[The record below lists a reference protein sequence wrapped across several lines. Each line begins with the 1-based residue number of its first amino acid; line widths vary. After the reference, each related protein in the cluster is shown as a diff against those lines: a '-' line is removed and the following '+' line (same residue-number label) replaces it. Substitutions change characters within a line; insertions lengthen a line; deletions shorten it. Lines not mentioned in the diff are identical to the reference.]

1 METINLEFL
10 NSKDP
15 HQLATLADE
24 FSKKTLDDKLQA
36 LKIYKFIIE
45 TNKIPNIYKHPYSW
59 NRGIINHKIFGLE
72 KLFHWNEYFNSQSG
86 QDKFINNFFFRGK
99 EKGFFVEIGAY
110 DGLTGSN
117 CFFFEKHL
125 GWNGI
130 AIEPSSNQFSKLEKN
145 RNCNCINK
153 ALSTKIEQKEF
164 IDVVQ
169 GYTQMS
175 GLNNSSYKK
184 TLDKITKDFRT
195 KIERKNIETTTF
207 SKAVNQNYLID
218 YLSIDVEGGEQDILD
233 SIDFNL
239 YKIKVISI
247 ENNNPP
253 DTEYNSYLSNKGFK
267 YIDNVGVDEIYV
279 NKSFFG
285 DIV

>member
-1 METINLEFL
+1 MKQIDYQFL
-10 NSKDP
+10 NGKDVG
-15 HQLATLADE
+15 QVIAYADDLA
-24 FSKKTLDDKLQA
+24 KKSIEDKLNAHQ
-36 LKIYKFIIE
+36 IYTSLIE
-45 TNKIPNIYKHPYSW
+45 INQVPNLYEHPYAW
-59 NRGIINHKIFGLE
+59 VRGGLRQKIFDLE
-72 KLFHWNEYFNSQSG
+72 KFFNWNMFYSSQSG

-164 IDVVQ
+164 IDVIQ

-175 GLNNSSYKK
+175 GLNNSFYKK

-195 KIERKNIETTTF
+195 KIERKTIETTTF

-279 NKSFFG
+279 NNFFSV
-285 DIV
+285 I